1 MNQNQFGGGQQFS
14 QFPNMMG
21 SQFMPNQFMNQNM
34 MMGNQMM
41 MNNNMPN
48 NNMMMNNSNMMMNN
62 NMMNKNMMNNNM
74 MNNNMPNNN
83 MMSNNM
89 MMNNNMMANNN
100 MMMNN
105 NAINNNMMM
114 SQFPNTMNMNNNMG
128 FMNMNN
134 MMMGNMNN
142 MNVMGNNM
150 DMNNMGFN
158 NNMNNNNIN
167 INLPG
172 SDMNQ
177 VANNQNNAQQ
187 QAEAMKLL
195 KKQEAEARRKLFSE
209 IINKESG
216 ENLDKINTITD
227 MSNMGAITREYIE
240 VDSAQNPNK
249 YIPIPQALNS
259 PDQDYFILGIL
270 GDYLTKQ
277 GVITAIEKR
286 DQNKLSS
293 EKLKEIDT
301 FLQFLIN
308 GLTNLKK
315 HEFRFDFGWEKDNL
329 ILSDVNEQQ
338 LFMDELKVSL
348 SKGFQIKTNEI
359 IITYPR
365 SGSIIVTVIF
375 LSEDFNNIT
384 MNQIQNILATHSPD
398 INTLIGLNS
407 FLVLDGILLN
417 PELLDHNGDNKNQG
431 WGYNEKRGG
440 RPYIPPKGWIG
451 YGLKVWGKYDKGNND
466 WIGHTGVAGEWCV
479 AYHGASQKLNN
490 NYKMMRDVEDSNH
503 PGQKV
508 GEGVYCSPNPNVLD
522 QEGGVVQ
529 VGGKKY
535 KIGFMLRVRPEKI
548 RIAKNNPDYW
558 VLNGTS
564 DEIRPYRILIK
575 NLN

>member
-1 MNQNQFGGGQQFS
+1 MNQYQFGGAGQQFN
-14 QFPNMMG
+14 QFSSMMG
-21 SQFMPNQFMNQNM
+21 NQFMNPNM

-41 MNNNMPN
+41 MNNNNMPN
-48 NNMMMNNSNMMMNN
+48 NNMMMNNNTMMMNN
-62 NMMNKNMMNNNM
+62 NMMNNNM
-74 MNNNMPNNN
+74 MNNNM
-83 MMSNNM
+83 MSNN
-89 MMNNNMMANNN
+89 MMNNNMMNNNMMNNN

-105 NAINNNMMM
+105 MMNNNMMM
-114 SQFPNTMNMNNNMG
+114 NQFPNTMGLNNNMS

-142 MNVMGNNM
+142 NNFLGNNM
-150 DMNNMGFN
+150 NVNNSGNMNNMNFN
-158 NNMNNNNIN
+158 NNMNVNNFNTIPTAN
-167 INLPG
+167 
-172 SDMNQ
+172 DMNP
-177 VANNQNNAQQ
+177 VVNNQNNAQQ

-209 IINKESG
+209 IINRESG
-216 ENLDKINTITD
+216 ENLDKINTIID

-315 HEFRFDFGWEKDNL
+315 HEFRFDFGSDKDNL
-329 ILSDVNEQQ
+329 ILTDTNEQQ

-348 SKGFQIKTNEI
+348 SKGFKIKTNEI

-365 SGSIIVTVIF
+365 IGSIIVTVIF

-398 INTLIGLNS
+398 INSLIGLNS
-407 FLVLDGILLN
+407 VLVLDGILLN
-417 PELLDHNGDNKNQG
+417 PELLDHQGDNKSQG

-466 WIGHTGVAGEWCV
+466 WIAHNGVAGEWCV

-490 NYKMMRDVEDSNH
+490 NYKMMRDVDDSNH

-522 QEGGVVQ
+522 QEGGEVQ

>member
-1 MNQNQFGGGQQFS
+1 M
-14 QFPNMMG
+14 
-21 SQFMPNQFMNQNM
+21 
-34 MMGNQMM
+34 
-41 MNNNMPN
+41 
-48 NNMMMNNSNMMMNN
+48 
-62 NMMNKNMMNNNM
+62 
-74 MNNNMPNNN
+74 
-83 MMSNNM
+83 
-89 MMNNNMMANNN
+89 NNN

-105 NAINNNMMM
+105 NGMNNNMMM

-142 MNVMGNNM
+142 MNALGNIMNMNNM
-150 DMNNMGFN
+150 SNMNNMGFN

-167 INLPG
+167 INPPG
-172 SDMNQ
+172 NDMNQ
-177 VANNQNNAQQ
+177 VANNQNNVQQ
-187 QAEAMKLL
+187 QVEVMKLL

-216 ENLDKINTITD
+216 ENLDKIDTITD
-227 MSNMGAITREYIE
+227 MSSMGAITREYIE

-329 ILSDVNEQQ
+329 ILTDINEQQ

-365 SGSIIVTVIF
+365 SG
-375 LSEDFNNIT
+375 
-384 MNQIQNILATHSPD
+384 
-398 INTLIGLNS
+398 
-407 FLVLDGILLN
+407 
-417 PELLDHNGDNKNQG
+417 
-431 WGYNEKRGG
+431 
-440 RPYIPPKGWIG
+440 
-451 YGLKVWGKYDKGNND
+451 
-466 WIGHTGVAGEWCV
+466 
-479 AYHGASQKLNN
+479 
-490 NYKMMRDVEDSNH
+490 
-503 PGQKV
+503 
-508 GEGVYCSPNPNVLD
+508 
-522 QEGGVVQ
+522 
-529 VGGKKY
+529 
-535 KIGFMLRVRPEKI
+535 
-548 RIAKNNPDYW
+548 
-558 VLNGTS
+558 
-564 DEIRPYRILIK
+564 
-575 NLN
+575 